1 MIKDNSRYGINM
13 ADSIFN
19 ILQCTNNNC
28 RFRFP
33 TETEQ
38 SGNMNCPRCGSVADI
53 VVKDFSNQK
62 IIHDNSLEQQPELVV
77 LLDNIRSVYN
87 VGSMMRTGDGA
98 GIKHFYLCGI
108 TATLENS
115 KLKKTGL
122 GAEAKINWSYHPNGL
137 DLAIKLKDQGYNL
150 WSLEGSLTSSSL
162 FNQSEMDI
170 KPKRIALVIG
180 NEISGIDPDI
190 LEISDRLV
198 SIPMQGYK
206 DSLNVAIAFGIAAY
220 AIRYS
225 ACNQ

>member
-1 MIKDNSRYGINM
+1 M

-38 SGNMNCPRCGSVADI
+38 SRNMNCPRCGSIADI

-137 DLAIKLKDQGYNL
+137 DLAVKLKDQDYNL

-220 AIRYS
+220 EIRYS

>member
-1 MIKDNSRYGINM
+1 M

-19 ILQCTNNNC
+19 ILQCTNNDC

-33 TETEQ
+33 TEAEQ
-38 SGNMNCPRCGSVADI
+38 SGNMNCPRCGAATEII
-53 VVKDFSNQK
+53 VNNFSNQK
-62 IIHDNSLEQQPELVV
+62 IIHDNGLDQQPELVV

-137 DLAIKLKDQGYNL
+137 DLALKLKDQGYAL
-150 WSLEGSLTSSSL
+150 WSLEGSLTSYSL
-162 FNQSEMDI
+162 FNNSLKDD
-170 KPKRIALVIG
+170 KSKRIALVIG
-180 NEISGIDPDI
+180 NEISGIDPEI
-190 LEISDRLV
+190 LAISDRLV

-206 DSLNVAIAFGIAAY
+206 DSLNVAIAFGVAVY

-225 ACNQ
+225 INNQ

>member
-1 MIKDNSRYGINM
+1 MPDQM
-13 ADSIFN
+13 FN
-19 ILQCTNNNC
+19 ILQCNNNDC

-33 TETEQ
+33 TDVERSE
-38 SGNMNCPRCGSVADI
+38 NMNCPRCGAAIEI
-53 VVKDFSNQK
+53 VVNNFSNQE
-62 IIHDNSLEQQPELVV
+62 IVHDNCLVQQPELVV

-122 GAEAKINWSYHPNGL
+122 GAEAKINWSYHLNGL
-137 DLAIKLKDQGYNL
+137 DLALKLKDQDYTL
-150 WSLEGSLTSSSL
+150 WSLESSLTSGSL
-162 FNQSEMDI
+162 FNKSLQDNSS
-170 KPKRIALVIG
+170 KQIALVIG
-180 NEISGIDPDI
+180 NEVSGIDPDI

-206 DSLNVAIAFGIAAY
+206 DSLNVAIAFGIAVY

-225 ACNQ
+225 LYNQ